1 MSQET
6 PIGSLNNMNDEDS
19 KLVESIL
26 SDLNGPSKD
35 SPQQQQQQQQQEM
48 SPEQIKAIQMQR
60 QMAMQQQQQQQQQ
73 LMAQQQ
79 HIAQQQREAQKK
91 ISDDNIINNDTG
103 SLIDN
108 IKKES
113 KSIIL
118 VIILSFLMSIDKV
131 NSIFKMAPS
140 LFIAEDGSINLQAA
154 LVKSLILGVAYYLIK
169 TYLF

>member
-6 PIGSLNNMNDEDS
+6 SIGSLNNMNDEDS

-26 SDLNGPSKD
+26 NDLNGPENSQQ
-35 SPQQQQQQQQQEM
+35 PQQQQQHPQQQEL

-60 QMAMQQQQQQQQQ
+60 QMAMQQQQQQ

-79 HIAQQQREAQKK
+79 QIAQQQRAAQQKV
-91 ISDDNIINNDTG
+91 STQENIIETDTS

-118 VIILSFLMSIDKV
+118 VVILSFLMSIDKV
-131 NSIFKMAPS
+131 NDIFRMAPTV
-140 LFIAEDGSINLQAA
+140 FISEDGSINLQAA
-154 LVKSLILGVAYYLIK
+154 LIKSLVLGVAYYLIK

>member
-26 SDLNGPSKD
+26 NDLSSTDNSQQQ
-35 SPQQQQQQQQQEM
+35 SPQLQQPQQGL

-60 QMAMQQQQQQQQQ
+60 HMAMQQQQQQ

-79 HIAQQQREAQKK
+79 HIAQQQRAAQPKVT
-91 ISDDNIINNDTG
+91 SQENIIETDTS

-131 NSIFKMAPS
+131 NDIFKMAPS
-140 LFIAEDGSINLQAA
+140 IFVSEDGTINLQAV
-154 LVKSLILGVAYYLIK
+154 LIKSLVLGVAYYLIK